1 MKLTKKEI
9 ETLDRLNSLYEGGR
23 GLTLSTKRLRW
34 TTMRGS
40 RPDRRIENPWSKIV
54 IDNLRKKGLITA
66 NYDYNVNHFY
76 HVHVL

>member
-34 TTMRGS
+34 TIRNN
-40 RPDRRIENPWSKIV
+40 PDRRIENPWSKIV